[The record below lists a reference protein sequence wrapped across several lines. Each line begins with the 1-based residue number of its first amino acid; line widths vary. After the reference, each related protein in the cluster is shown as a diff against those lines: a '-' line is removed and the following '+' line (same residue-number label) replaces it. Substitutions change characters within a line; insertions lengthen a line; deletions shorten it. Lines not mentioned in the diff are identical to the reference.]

1 MTDIQSKASAFA
13 CQQCRSSK
21 RRCDGAKP
29 QCSTCQRADKNCLYQ
44 NEPRP
49 RKRKYW
55 DEETRE
61 IPSSPLTH
69 LRYPTWNLVSP
80 HPKKGP
86 GPDDEHRE
94 IQTQDDPE
102 STQSRKAME
111 ELSVMM
117 WRTNLADGV
126 SIDPE
131 SVSNQS
137 EPASSL
143 NARYS
148 IPSHILDYAKDRDRI
163 LRLAALFLENINGE
177 HQFTRYQSTAPFSN
191 FSENP
196 LDIVFLQGAILAAGA
211 TFENQ
216 EDSLK
221 LSDDFA
227 ELSENLVFTCFR
239 HAPTI
244 HIIQGLC
251 ILSWRSLALGHDHLG
266 WTFLSMAAGMAVHL
280 RLHVLALD
288 EIATKSIKPSLET
301 VQTFWSFYMT
311 DRTSLSILGRNCGL
325 PWRRV
330 NVPPIESFFSG
341 GEEDLTQVSFAWQ
354 CKLWYMHDQN
364 MDQIFSSSFEK
375 LDSADQ
381 IHLLIS
387 THKDLNKFFKSRDQ
401 RLDFTREAAPRPV
414 LLFHMAYQMAI
425 LVTMPPFLR
434 LFATSKAENPKIAQ
448 AMPLVLRS
456 VASAAASMVRL
467 VQNYTKN
474 YGFQHANP
482 LLIHH
487 LLSAAIVHLM
497 NTTTTSHT
505 FRRYSTRSVR
515 TCLTLLKEL
524 GRYWTLRS
532 GKSLDVIKAL
542 ARRWNVEFVLG
553 ENATDKA
560 NEHVGPR
567 ENSEDADIFAPMV
580 NPTSKSQLSTHH
592 ATFDVSP
599 ELFSD
604 SPELHIGMAD
614 DWQPFQWST
623 EPQFDF
629 STIPFPETEYDPL
642 DLSQVFQFGSSDDLP
657 WGFAG

>member
-1 MTDIQSKASAFA
+1 MT
-13 CQQCRSSK
+13 R
-21 RRCDGAKP
+21 
-29 QCSTCQRADKNCLYQ
+29 
-44 NEPRP
+44 
-49 RKRKYW
+49 RKYW
-55 DEETRE
+55 DEEYVKSLENQVQALLAIQNTRDPIKSLDTIE
-61 IPSSPLTH
+61 ISDLEPSEPSPQ
-69 LRYPTWNLVSP
+69 
-80 HPKKGP
+80 KCP
-86 GPDDEHRE
+86 GRDDEHRE
-94 IQTQDDPE
+94 IKTQNDPE

-131 SVSNQS
+131 SISNRS
-137 EPASSL
+137 EPKSSL

-148 IPSHILDYAKDRDRI
+148 IPNHILDYAKDRDRI
-163 LRLAALFLENINGE
+163 RRLAALFLENINGE
-177 HQFTRYQSTAPFSN
+177 HQFTRYKSATSLSN
-191 FSENP
+191 FPKSP
-196 LDIVFLQGAILAAGA
+196 LDIVFLHGAILAAGA

-216 EDSLK
+216 ADSLK

-244 HIIQGLC
+244 NIIQGLC

-288 EIATKSIKPSLET
+288 EIATESIKPSLET

-341 GEEDLTQVSFAWQ
+341 GEADLTQISFAWQ

-364 MDQIFSSSFEK
+364 MDQMYDLPMKPETHRLMIRDRFSSSFEK

-387 THKDLNKFFKSRDQ
+387 THKDLNRFFKSRDQ
-401 RLDFTREAAPRPV
+401 RLEITREAAPKPV

-456 VASAAASMVRL
+456 IASAAASMVRL

-532 GKSLDVIKAL
+532 RKSLDVIKAL
-542 ARRWNVEFVLG
+542 ARRWNVEFVLR
-553 ENATDKA
+553 ENASDKA
-560 NEHVGPR
+560 NEPVSPGD
-567 ENSEDADIFAPMV
+567 NSEDADIFAPMA
-580 NPTSKSQLSTHH
+580 NPTPGSQMNTHH
-592 ATFDVSP
+592 AIFNVSS
-599 ELFSD
+599 ELVSD
-604 SPELHIGMAD
+604 NSELHIGMAD
-614 DWQPFQWST
+614 EWQPFQWST
-623 EPQFDF
+623 ELQFDF
-629 STIPFPETEYDPL
+629 STIPFPETDYDPL
-642 DLSQVFQFGSSDDLP
+642 DLPQVFQLGSSDDLP
-657 WGFAG
+657 WQFAG